1 MQKKTGVKK
10 KMDVL
15 TISESEYT
23 YIWQELQ
30 SQQMVFH
37 PTLAPAGR
45 FNSQEFFRSLETKP
59 FSLFIDRNI
68 LSSLL
73 QFCKD
78 GHIQS
83 AEAKRIG
90 VLMTWSRLCG
100 IDISAGLA
108 VRERA
113 SQRHSQSSALLELQK
128 FFDVFDQ
135 YPLQM
140 WLQVA
145 TGRLNI
151 IPQITFSGK
160 AAYGISVDYSDP
172 GDHYEMAVAS
182 LLHLVWLYRNNDATP
197 LEKIRNFYLW
207 LYDNLLISEYLLVYA
222 AMLFTNQSKI
232 KAPKRANSNNLKA
245 IISGCENQ
253 AWDISYLTNWSTLY
267 SEPERYDKEFLFATN
282 DNLLKLIFI
291 NTNRPY
297 RLNGVLFSVL
307 PKREYDQI
315 IELFQ
320 EKQSVRMKPDF
331 GANPSAYFRALIE
344 TETDR
349 LLSLPGIEDTSS

>member
-1 MQKKTGVKK
+1 MLET
-10 KMDVL
+10 L
-15 TISESEYT
+15 AISESEYT

-30 SQQMVFH
+30 RQQMIFH

-73 QFCKD
+73 QFCKE

-197 LEKIRNFYLW
+197 LKKIRDFYLW

-232 KAPKRANSNNLKA
+232 KAPKHANSNSLKA

-291 NTNRPY
+291 NTNGSHG
-297 RLNGVLFSVL
+297 LNGVLFSVL
-307 PKREYDQI
+307 PKREYNQI
-315 IELFQ
+315 IELIQ
-320 EKQSVRMKPDF
+320 EKQNVRTKPDF
-331 GANPSAYFRALIE
+331 GANPSAYFHALIE

-349 LLSLPGIEDTSS
+349 LRALPGIEDT

>member
-1 MQKKTGVKK
+1 MLET
-10 KMDVL
+10 L
-15 TISESEYT
+15 AISESEYT

-30 SQQMVFH
+30 RQQMVFH

-172 GDHYEMAVAS
+172 SDP
-182 LLHLVWLYRNNDATP
+182 N
-197 LEKIRNFYLW
+197 
-207 LYDNLLISEYLLVYA
+207 
-222 AMLFTNQSKI
+222 I
-232 KAPKRANSNNLKA
+232 K
-245 IISGCENQ
+245 
-253 AWDISYLTNWSTLY
+253 
-267 SEPERYDKEFLFATN
+267 
-282 DNLLKLIFI
+282 
-291 NTNRPY
+291 
-297 RLNGVLFSVL
+297 
-307 PKREYDQI
+307 
-315 IELFQ
+315 
-320 EKQSVRMKPDF
+320 
-331 GANPSAYFRALIE
+331 
-344 TETDR
+344 
-349 LLSLPGIEDTSS
+349 

>member
-1 MQKKTGVKK
+1 MLET
-10 KMDVL
+10 L
-15 TISESEYT
+15 AISESEYT
-23 YIWQELQ
+23 YIWQELHR
-30 SQQMVFH
+30 QQMVFH

-45 FNSQEFFRSLETKP
+45 FNSQDFFRSLETKP

-73 QFCKD
+73 QFCKE

-113 SQRHSQSSALLELQK
+113 SQRHSQSAALFELQR

-135 YPLQM
+135 YPSQT

-145 TGRLNI
+145 TGRLTE
-151 IPQITFSGK
+151 IPPITFSEK
-160 AAYGISVDYSDP
+160 AAYGISVDYSDA

-197 LEKIRNFYLW
+197 LEKIRDFYLW
-207 LYDNLLISEYLLVYA
+207 LYDNLLTSEYLLVYA

-232 KAPKRANSNNLKA
+232 KAPKHANSNRLKA

-267 SEPERYDKEFLFATN
+267 SEPERYDRDFLFATN
-282 DNLLKLIFI
+282 DSLLKQIFI
-291 NTNRPY
+291 NTNGPY

-307 PKREYDQI
+307 PKREYNQI
-315 IELFQ
+315 IELIQ
-320 EKQSVRMKPDF
+320 EKQNVRVKPDF

-344 TETDR
+344 AETDR
-349 LLSLPGIEDTSS
+349 LLSLPEIEAT

>member
-1 MQKKTGVKK
+1 MLET
-10 KMDVL
+10 L
-15 TISESEYT
+15 AISESEYT

-30 SQQMVFH
+30 RQQMVFH

-113 SQRHSQSSALLELQK
+113 SQCHSQSSALLELQK

-182 LLHLVWLYRNNDATP
+182 LLHLVFCTVITMP
-197 LEKIRNFYLW
+197 
-207 LYDNLLISEYLLVYA
+207 
-222 AMLFTNQSKI
+222 
-232 KAPKRANSNNLKA
+232 PH
-245 IISGCENQ
+245 
-253 AWDISYLTNWSTLY
+253 
-267 SEPERYDKEFLFATN
+267 
-282 DNLLKLIFI
+282 
-291 NTNRPY
+291 
-297 RLNGVLFSVL
+297 
-307 PKREYDQI
+307 
-315 IELFQ
+315 
-320 EKQSVRMKPDF
+320 
-331 GANPSAYFRALIE
+331 
-344 TETDR
+344 
-349 LLSLPGIEDTSS
+349 

>member
-1 MQKKTGVKK
+1 MI
-10 KMDVL
+10 DIL

-30 SQQMVFH
+30 RQQMVFH

-45 FNSQEFFRSLETKP
+45 FNLQEFFRALETRA

-73 QFCKD
+73 QFCEE
-78 GHIQS
+78 GHIKS

-108 VRERA
+108 VQERA
-113 SQRHSQSSALLELQK
+113 SQCHSQSSALLELQK

-135 YPLQM
+135 YSSQT

-145 TGRLNI
+145 TGQLTE
-151 IPQITFSGK
+151 IPRITFSGK
-160 AAYGISVDYSDP
+160 TACGISVDYSDP

-197 LEKIRNFYLW
+197 LDKIRNFYFW

-232 KAPKRANSNNLKA
+232 KAPKRANSNSLKA
-245 IISGCENQ
+245 IVSGCENQ

-291 NTNRPY
+291 NTNRAG
-297 RLNGVLFSVL
+297 RLNDVLCSVL
-307 PKREYDQI
+307 PKKECAQL
-315 IELFQ
+315 IELIQ
-320 EKQSVRMKPDF
+320 SKQKSRIKPDF
-331 GANPSAYFRALIE
+331 GTNPSVYFRTLIE
-344 TETDR
+344 AETDR
-349 LLSLPGIEDTSS
+349 LLSLPGIEDVSS

>member
-1 MQKKTGVKK
+1 LAGTPSPADGISSDLSPSREIQFTG
-10 KMDVL
+10 
-15 TISESEYT
+15 
-23 YIWQELQ
+23 
-30 SQQMVFH
+30 
-37 PTLAPAGR
+37 
-45 FNSQEFFRSLETKP
+45 FFRSLETKP

-73 QFCKD
+73 QFCKE

-140 WLQVA
+140 WFQVA
-145 TGRLNI
+145 TGRMNK

-160 AAYGISVDYSDP
+160 VAYGISVDYSDP

-182 LLHLVWLYRNNDATP
+182 LLHLVWLYRNNDAAP
-197 LEKIRNFYLW
+197 LEKIRDFYLW

-232 KAPKRANSNNLKA
+232 KAPKRANSNSLKA

-291 NTNRPY
+291 NTNGPY

-307 PKREYDQI
+307 PKREYNQI
-315 IELFQ
+315 IELIQ
-320 EKQSVRMKPDF
+320 EKQNVRVKPDF

-344 TETDR
+344 AETDR
-349 LLSLPGIEDTSS
+349 LLSLPGIEAT